1 MISVIITCYNLQDY
15 IERCITS
22 IVNQTYSNLEIIIVN
37 DCSTDDSLEVITRL
51 SKLDN
56 RLRLIN
62 NPENYGAGKS
72 RKIGINLASG
82 KYIALIDGDDYI
94 SPGFLQELR
103 NYAELYEADIT
114 SGNIMY
120 PSAKVITP
128 DINIF
133 ESDQDKLTFLQSEQ
147 KSFINNK
154 LIKKT
159 LWDKVPY
166 CERRYIEDT
175 FPYHRLIYLAN
186 KIIIPDGISNE
197 YYLYNSREASLT
209 HEATYSKH
217 MLFITLCWLD
227 VYEYFQQQSSE
238 VFKSMFSS
246 FFIKNVIGNFLNDKR
261 INKKELQQNFL
272 NEYSE
277 AIQRC
282 EGIKRSLI
290 SVSNS

>member
-37 DCSTDDSLEVITRL
+37 DCSTDDSLEVINHL
-51 SKLDN
+51 FKIDN

-94 SPGFLQELR
+94 TPGFLQELR
-103 NYAELYEADIT
+103 NQAELNNADIV
-114 SGNIMY
+114 SGNIIC
-120 PSAKVITP
+120 PITKT
-128 DINIF
+128 IHTTNVF
-133 ESDQDKLTFLQSEQ
+133 ETDQDKLDFLQQE
-147 KSFINNK
+147 KKTFINNK
-154 LIKKT
+154 LIKKE

-175 FPYHRLIYLAN
+175 FPYYQLIYLAN
-186 KIIIPDGISNE
+186 KIVMLDHESIE
-197 YYLYNSREASLT
+197 YYWYDNREASLT

-217 MLFITLCWLD
+217 RLFTTLCWLD

-238 VFKSMFSS
+238 VFKYMFSS
-246 FFIKNVIGNFLNDKR
+246 FFIKNVIGYFLNDKR
-261 INKKELQQNFL
+261 INKQELQQNFL